1 MMDLAPFN
9 RSSIGFDRLFDMLET
24 WADQADNYPP
34 YNIEKTDDDAYR
46 ITLAVAGFSPE
57 DVSVTTQ
64 PNQLVVAGRKPEGC
78 SAQYLYQGIANR
90 TFQRR
95 FGLADYVRV
104 AGASLDAGLL
114 AIDLV
119 REVPEAMKPRRVEIV
134 KSYQPPVEVKQ
145 AA

>member
-1 MMDLAPFN
+1 
-9 RSSIGFDRLFDMLET
+9 
-24 WADQADNYPP
+24 
-34 YNIEKTDDDAYR
+34 
-46 ITLAVAGFSPE
+46 
-57 DVSVTTQ
+57 
-64 PNQLVVAGRKPEGC
+64 
-78 SAQYLYQGIANR
+78 
-90 TFQRR
+90 
-95 FGLADYVRV
+95 VRV